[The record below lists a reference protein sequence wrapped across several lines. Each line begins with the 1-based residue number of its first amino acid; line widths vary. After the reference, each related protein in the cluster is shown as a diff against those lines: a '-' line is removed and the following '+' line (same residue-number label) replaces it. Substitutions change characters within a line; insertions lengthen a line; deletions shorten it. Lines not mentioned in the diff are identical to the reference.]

1 MGSAQLALG
10 GQIHAAFPSVYGTE
24 NADLLVNKGYSFIIT
39 YACFTNAFDR
49 LDACLSETFIRNPKS
64 GVLAY
69 IGNTREGWSTTGPQY
84 LRQFYKELFISDSK
98 SMGTALTNTKRYYAY
113 MNYNNYYRWTAM
125 NLNLLGDAELPI
137 YVSHPLAFSDVS
149 VESNSSDLIV
159 NAYVDGC
166 TICVCSANDYGNS
179 FYEVYEN
186 VSQMTLHNMPNDCYV
201 CISKYGYIPYVARV
215 GDDVFVQDEKFLQN
229 VNIVSNITS
238 IGNDV
243 TPLKQEGPVV
253 VEKGLLDIKSSS
265 ATIIENS
272 FEVKKGGMLNINV
285 RN

>member
-1 MGSAQLALG
+1 M
-10 GQIHAAFPSVYGTE
+10 
-24 NADLLVNKGYSFIIT
+24 
-39 YACFTNAFDR
+39 
-49 LDACLSETFIRNPKS
+49 
-64 GVLAY
+64 
-69 IGNTREGWSTTGPQY
+69 
-84 LRQFYKELFISDSK
+84 
-98 SMGTALTNTKRYYAY
+98 
-113 MNYNNYYRWTAM
+113 
-125 NLNLLGDAELPI
+125 
-137 YVSHPLAFSDVS
+137 
-149 VESNSSDLIV
+149 
-159 NAYVDGC
+159 
-166 TICVCSANDYGNS
+166 CSANDYGNS